1 MRPARIQPAA
11 AVFAAV
17 ALTCSSPAPGT
28 GDASEPT
35 AGQPAPDV
43 AGHIAATLYHASSES
58 PWLVPVQ
65 QEVPLADGVLAQGH
79 QILAAQL
86 GEAPEGLVSVFPV
99 GTRLRGFYVTEQ
111 GEAFVD
117 LSPEVAASHPGGAL
131 NEQLTVYAVVNAVT
145 TNLPAIER
153 VQILVGGREVDT
165 LAGHVDLRR
174 PLEADPSLVRNTD
187 PD

>member
-1 MRPARIQPAA
+1 MRAPWIRVAA
-11 AVFAAV
+11 AVLAAA
-17 ALTCSSPAPGT
+17 ALACSSPAPGT
-28 GDASEPT
+28 GDAPEST
-35 AGQPAPDV
+35 AGQPAPDMVGHV
-43 AGHIAATLYHASSES
+43 AVTLYYASSES

-65 QEVPLADGVLAQGH
+65 QEVPLADGLLAQGR

-86 GEAPEGLVSVFPV
+86 GEAPEGLVSVFPT
-99 GTRLRGFYVTEQ
+99 GTRLRGFYVTER

-117 LSPEVAASHPGGAL
+117 LSPEVAASHPGGVL
-131 NEQLTVYAVVNAVT
+131 NEQLTVYGLVNAIT

-153 VQILVGGREVDT
+153 VQLLIGGREVDS

-174 PLEADPSLVRNTD
+174 PLEPDPSLVRDAD